1 MRCWIRGGALNALN
15 VSATHIL
22 TSSLA
27 FGQHFDLVWVETR
40 TGWMVT
46 CCMKLHQFGTGGS
59 SLDQQCNTSSL
70 WSFLWRCSRVHCVL
84 RRFRQS
90 DDKSLSW
97 EAIFKLFAIEK
108 GMNWHKWSTIILVD
122 FSNSSQM
129 ISMCFVKW
137 ERRGGGNS
145 SLFIKRVDCLDGGGK
160 RRSEKE

>member
-27 FGQHFDLVWVETR
+27 FGQQFDLVWVETQ

-46 CCMKLHQFGTGGS
+46 CWLLHQFGTDGS

-70 WSFLWRCSRVHCVL
+70 WSFHWRCSRVHCVL
-84 RRFRQS
+84 QRFRQS

-97 EAIFKLFAIEK
+97 EVILNCLLLRKAWIDINDQQSSYWISLIAL
-108 GMNWHKWSTIILVD
+108 KWFQCALWI
-122 FSNSSQM
+122 
-129 ISMCFVKW
+129 W
-137 ERRGGGNS
+137 GEGGGFFSIYRESRLLGWRGNE
-145 SLFIKRVDCLDGGGK
+145 V
-160 RRSEKE
+160 E

>member
-27 FGQHFDLVWVETR
+27 FGQQFDLVWVETQ

-46 CCMKLHQFGTGGS
+46 CWLLHQFGTDGS

-70 WSFLWRCSRVHCVL
+70 WSFHWRCSRVHCVL
-84 RRFRQS
+84 QRFRQS
-90 DDKSLSW
+90 HDKSLSW
-97 EAIFKLFAIEK
+97 EVIFKLFAIEK
-108 GMNWHKWSTIILVD
+108 SVNWHKWSTIILLD

-129 ISMCFVKW
+129 ISMCFVNL
-137 ERRGGGNS
+137 GGG
-145 SLFIKRVDCLDGGGK
+145 GGEGGVLLYL
-160 RRSEKE
+160 

>member
-27 FGQHFDLVWVETR
+27 FGQQFDLVWVETQ

-46 CCMKLHQFGTGGS
+46 CWLLHQFGTDGS
-59 SLDQQCNTSSL
+59 SLDQQCNTSFL
-70 WSFLWRCSRVHCVL
+70 WSFHWRCSRVHCVL
-84 RRFRQS
+84 QRFRQS

-97 EAIFKLFAIEK
+97 EVIFKLFAIEK
-108 GMNWHKWSTIILVD
+108 SVNWHKWSTIIILD

-129 ISMCFVKW
+129 ISMCFVNL
-137 ERRGGGNS
+137 GGG
-145 SLFIKRVDCLDGGGK
+145 GGGK
-160 RRSEKE
+160 VGFFSIYRESRLLGWRGNEGE

>member
-27 FGQHFDLVWVETR
+27 FWQQFDLVWVETR
-40 TGWMVT
+40 TRWMVT
-46 CCMKLHQFGTGGS
+46 CWLLHQFGTSGS

-70 WSFLWRCSRVHCVL
+70 WSFHWRCSCVHCVL
-84 RRFRQS
+84 QRFRQS

-97 EAIFKLFAIEK
+97 EVIFKLFAIEK
-108 GMNWHKWSTIILVD
+108 GVNWHKWSTIILLD

-129 ISMCFVKW
+129 ISMCFVNL
-137 ERRGGGNS
+137 GGGGDS
-145 SLFIKRVDCLDGGGK
+145 SLFIERVDCLGGGGMK
-160 RRSEKE
+160 GSRVE